1 MEPQFDN
8 PFDVNDYDEYD
19 YNGYEYTV
27 RKETPSKGGDK
38 SNFNERRRP
47 PPGGALTLAPRQQL
61 APPMEAVTRQP
72 TPDVVAKKLTS
83 SSAVKRP
90 LFLDMDGYG
99 GEEPY
104 VTQEFEEEFHAPPVK
119 YMPWEPEFYQEKA
132 LELWENPKFK
142 LGLAIAAAV
151 IVLVMIGTIVQ

>member
-1 MEPQFDN
+1 MPPQHDN

-19 YNGYEYTV
+19 YNTYEYTY
-27 RKETPSKGGDK
+27 RQAPAPSEKK
-38 SNFNERRRP
+38 YNERRRP
-47 PPGGALTLAPRQQL
+47 PPGGSLPPRQPL
-61 APPMEAVTRQP
+61 PPPGPPMVPVTRQP

-90 LFLDMDGYG
+90 MFVQMDGYG

-104 VTQEFEEEFHAPPVK
+104 VTQEFEEDFHNPPVK
-119 YMPWEPEFYQEKA
+119 YMPWEPEFYQQKA

-151 IVLVMIGTIVQ
+151 MVLVFIGLVVQ